1 MSGKLGKL
9 VASISEITD
18 LYDKSGEAHSNSK
31 VMSLIVI
38 GSEIVLWAT
47 LKFTG
52 KSISW
57 EDVALLVSLVIATQS
72 VRALLAFWR
81 GGKPNGNGAP
91 VG

>member
-1 MSGKLGKL
+1 M
-9 VASISEITD
+9 ASISEITD
-18 LYDKSGEAHSNSK
+18 LFDKSGETHSNTK

-38 GSEIVLWAT
+38 ASEIVLWAV
-47 LKFTG
+47 LKLAG

-81 GGKPNGNGAP
+81 GRANGSGNGTP
-91 VG
+91 VAH